1 MSEAPKDPSE
11 QQADAMDVEIAN
23 GETSQPVESQSIV
36 NTFISSL
43 EIVEKL
49 VLELHDALEN
59 LHEEA
64 HKKQVAANKAKNEIA
79 TVENQLRALLT
90 MTDFTGVLKLN
101 RVSSQ
106 PQPKG
111 NATPRSQSEPQEPSP
126 PLNQSEPQEP
136 PSHRSQS
143 EPQGPSHLIE
153 KGKCKF
159 SCGSRTHQYATQCDI
174 YVTLSER
181 SRRMDELCLCR
192 RCFQQHVGTSKQNA
206 ECEQVPCFYCAR
218 NNRNALAH
226 VSALCPYM
234 FAM

>member
-111 NATPRSQSEPQEPSP
+111 NATPRSHLVQMECGVREGKHMIRANFWSRVAGTDKESLQSGVRVCLLYDFKQGRTAAE
-126 PLNQSEPQEP
+126 
-136 PSHRSQS
+136 SHR
-143 EPQGPSHLIE
+143 I
-153 KGKCKF
+153 
-159 SCGSRTHQYATQCDI
+159 
-174 YVTLSER
+174 LSEVFGVTKFHDDVNGSDGFNVSETMMR
-181 SRRMDELCLCR
+181 AL
-192 RCFQQHVGTSKQNA
+192 KA
-206 ECEQVPCFYCAR
+206 ENINGVLKLWIPR
-218 NNRNALAH
+218 N
-226 VSALCPYM
+226 
-234 FAM
+234 